1 MSENGTA
8 AVAARLV
15 NAAWLRA
22 LEASAALGD
31 NPTRTLP
38 VLVEEMALTQGEAP
52 ALIGEETSLSYRGL
66 ADAMR
71 RVSGRA
77 RVLGFSKGDVV
88 AVAMANGP
96 ELVATWLGLTR
107 IGVIAAL
114 LNTNLAGEA
123 LAHCLRVANARAV
136 IADDE
141 HVEAVKA
148 AADPALRVLASFSLS
163 PSFRGEGQGEWQ
175 PQTEAFAGAPH
186 EPVAAPHEPVAAPHE
201 SGAAPHE
208 SGAAPHES
216 GAAPHESGAAPHES
230 GAAPHPG
237 PLPMPSAGAW
247 EEGGVT
253 LSDPA
258 LLIYTSGTTGLPKAA
273 YVSHY
278 RVVAWGTWFAALMD
292 AKPEDRL
299 YDCLPMYH
307 SVGGVAAVGAMLSAG
322 GSVVIAKRFSAS
334 RFWDDIVRHE
344 CTLFQYIGELCR
356 YLVNT
361 PPCEAE
367 MLHKLRLCCGNGL
380 SKDAWEA
387 FQARFGIPRILEFY
401 AATEGNF
408 SLYNVEGKPGAIGRI
423 PAYLAPRMAVEI
435 VKVDAVTGTPLRN
448 GNGRCLKCGPDEPGE
463 AIARIG
469 SSRANPASRFEG
481 YTSAA
486 DSEKKVLRDVLE
498 PGDQWLR
505 SGDLMQR
512 DKAGFFYFLDRLGD
526 TFRWKGE
533 NVATTEVAQAIA
545 SFPGVCEV
553 AVYGV
558 AVPGHEG
565 RAGMA
570 ALVVEDGF
578 DLESLH
584 AHITA
589 RLPAYARPLFLRHST
604 SLAATATFKQ
614 VKGELAREG
623 FDPALVR
630 DPLYFDDA
638 SSGGYVPL
646 DAGLY
651 AEIVGGKVR
660 V

>member
-8 AVAARLV
+8 SVIAARRV

-31 NPTRTLP
+31 DASRTLP
-38 VLVEEMALTQGEAP
+38 VLVEEIARTRGAAP
-52 ALIGEETSLSYRGL
+52 ALIGVETTLGYRAL

-71 RVSGRA
+71 ATSDWA
-77 RVLGFSKGDVV
+77 LGHGYSKGDVV
-88 AVAMANGP
+88 AVAMSNRP

-114 LNTNLAGEA
+114 LNTNLTGDA

-141 HVEAVKA
+141 HLEAVSA
-148 AADPALRVLASFSLS
+148 AADPAVPVFASPSLS
-163 PSFRGEGQGEWQ
+163 PSLREEGQGEGQ
-175 PQTEAFAGAPH
+175 PRTEDQATAL
-186 EPVAAPHEPVAAPHE
+186 HE
-201 SGAAPHE
+201 SSP
-208 SGAAPHES
+208 P
-216 GAAPHESGAAPHES
+216 
-230 GAAPHPG
+230 PHPD
-237 PLPMPSAGAW
+237 PLPMPGAGASG
-247 EEGGVT
+247 EGAVT

-278 RVVAWGTWFAALMD
+278 RVMAWGTWFAALMD
-292 AKPEDRL
+292 ARPEDRL

-334 RFWDDIVRHE
+334 RFWDDIARHE

-356 YLVNT
+356 YLVNMS
-361 PPCEAE
+361 PSEAE
-367 MLHKLRLCCGNGL
+367 SRHKLRLCCGNGL
-380 SKDAWEA
+380 SKDVWDV
-387 FQARFGIPRILEFY
+387 FQARFRIPHILEFY

-435 VKVDAVTGTPLRN
+435 VKVDAVSGAPLRDEA
-448 GNGRCLKCGPDEPGE
+448 GRCITCSPDEPGE

-469 SSRANPASRFEG
+469 SSRGNPASRFEG
-481 YTSAA
+481 YTSTA
-486 DSEKKVLRDVLE
+486 DSERKILRDVFE
-498 PGDQWLR
+498 PSDEWLR
-505 SGDLMQR
+505 SGDLMRR

-545 SFPGVCEV
+545 SFPGVRE
-553 AVYGV
+553 ANVYGI
-558 AVPGHEG
+558 AVPGHDG

-570 ALVVEDGF
+570 ALVVDDGF
-578 DLESLH
+578 DLAGLH
-584 AHITA
+584 AHVAA
-589 RLPAYARPLFLRHST
+589 RLPAYARPLFLRLSL

-614 VKGELAREG
+614 VKGELARDG
-623 FDPALVR
+623 FDPAAVG

-638 SSGGYVPL
+638 TRGKYVLL
-646 DAGLY
+646 DARLY
-651 AEIVGGKVR
+651 EQIVSGSLR